1 MKHRYWIVVAAAVA
15 GLLAGAQDARAQVTS
30 AAGYTPPDDTPKVN
44 VGGTIFADYTYQMDP
59 LTTDSDGHT
68 IHTSGF
74 NLQRAYINVTGSIS
88 HWISFRI
95 TPDVVRVG
103 PVTVGGANVNVPGLT
118 GTLTYRLKYGY
129 GQINFDDFAT
139 RGSWF
144 RLGQQQTP
152 VVDFLENVYRYRF
165 QGTVF
170 PDREGY
176 LTSSDLGASVRYVLP
191 NNYGEVHGG
200 VYNGEGYTA
209 PEANDQKA
217 WQIRGTVRPA
227 PGVNVLRGLR
237 ITGFYDRDRYVSHAK
252 KNRALVDATFESP
265 YLNAGGMYLWTED
278 QNASATKPEVDGEG
292 YSLWANP
299 KMPCH
304 CDPNNPQDH
313 AVGEGWEMLFRYDN
327 LKPNKDQPGRKKR
340 YIAGIAYWFPVFKSG
355 IAAALLTDF
364 EEVKYDGFLPGN
376 SNRKPTERRIA
387 LHTLFNF

>member
-1 MKHRYWIVVAAAVA
+1 MKHRFGILTAGAALVA
-15 GLLAGAQDARAQVTS
+15 LLAGPPAVRAQVTS
-30 AAGYTPPDDTPKVN
+30 AAGYQPVDDTPKVS

-59 LTTDSDGHT
+59 LTKDSDGNNVHT
-68 IHTSGF
+68 TGF

-88 HWISFRI
+88 HWVSFRI

-103 PVTVGGANVNVPGLT
+103 PVTVGGSNVNVPGLT

-144 RLGQQQTP
+144 RFGMQQTP
-152 VVDFLENVYRYRF
+152 VIDFLENVYRYRF

-176 LTSSDLGASVRYVLP
+176 LTSSDLGASLRYVFP
-191 NNYGEVHGG
+191 ANYGEVHAG

-217 WQIRGTVRPA
+217 WQGRVTIRPA
-227 PGVNVLRGLR
+227 PGVPVLKGLR
-237 ITGFYDRDRYVSHAK
+237 LTGFYDRDRYVFEAK
-252 KNRALVDATFESP
+252 KNRALVDASFESP

-278 QNASATKPEVDGEG
+278 QNASATKAEVDGEG
-292 YSLWANP
+292 YSVWANP
-299 KMPCH
+299 K
-304 CDPNNPQDH
+304 DPSTIQDG
-313 AVGEGWEMLFRYDN
+313 VVCGSGFEGLFRYDN
-327 LKPNKDQPGRKKR
+327 LRPNKDQPGHKKR
-340 YIAGIAYWFPVFKSG
+340 YIAGVAYWFPTIRTG
-355 IAAALLTDF
+355 IATALLLDW
-364 EEVKYDGFLPGN
+364 EELKYDGFLPGN
-376 SNRKPTERRIA
+376 ANFKPTERRIA